1 MHRSSHVRKSASLSF
16 LLLLLLVPGVAL
28 ADGIGSE
35 LATKSGTTIDLKADP
50 ALKARLL
57 ARGLVT
63 KDATELKVDA
73 ALLQKAFASDR
84 FFNHVNELRYH
95 PGDRI
100 LVEDPGSG
108 GTYSNRAEI
117 LEVLPNGKYR
127 VKLWDKP
134 TPLEHHDVGKTDVFT
149 GELLDA
155 KAKPTRVNITENG
168 SIFEKV
174 LREPWLVRSNERE
187 VILTHEQI
195 DALNGKVRPKGTYMV
210 GRWAVDPAND
220 PVLKDAIERAR
231 KIADEVLPTEKLVL
245 PTDPV
250 ERKAAL
256 VEIAKLQEKL
266 LTRIYNDNFMS
277 NPIRNDNAKKRL
289 AELPLRRPDLVG
301 KVGGLLESQAGI
313 CVEQAGAIQAILEG
327 IGDRGFTSRAMG
339 GYTYLNDF
347 GHGFLIVRLA
357 DGKPYMFD
365 PSWHGQGDKHALD
378 NLDFATFDERMN
390 SNRRINWVSQPTSDA
405 TAFVDRSTDAAKDLT
420 RGYDTRAAE
429 AFFAERARELM
440 RNGGTTADDATRQ
453 VLALRELEG
462 TFSARAIAERAR
474 AATFNPATP
483 GVLGGLDTMIDRT
496 NARNRARGR

>member
-1 MHRSSHVRKSASLSF
+1 MLF
-16 LLLLLLVPGVAL
+16 LLLLVPSIAL
-28 ADGIGSE
+28 ADGVGSE
-35 LATKSGTTIDLKADP
+35 LSAKAGTTIDLNTDA

-63 KDATELKVDA
+63 KDATEVKVDA
-73 ALLQKAFASDR
+73 ELLKKAFASDR

-117 LEVLPNGKYR
+117 LEVLAGGKYR

-134 TPLEHHDVGKTDVFT
+134 EPLENHDVGKTDVFT
-149 GELLDA
+149 GGLLDS
-155 KAKPTRVNITENG
+155 KAQPTKVRVAENG

-187 VILTHEQI
+187 VILGHEQL
-195 DALNGKVRPKGTYMV
+195 DALNGQVRPKGVYMV
-210 GRWAVDPAND
+210 GKRWAVDPAND
-220 PVLKDAIERAR
+220 PVLKAAIERAR
-231 KIADEVLPTEKLVL
+231 VIADEVLPAEKLVL
-245 PTDPV
+245 PTDPAA
-250 ERKAAL
+250 RKAAL
-256 VEIAKLQEKL
+256 EEVARLQERL

-277 NPIRNDNAKKRL
+277 NPIRNDNAKRRL
-289 AELPLRRPDLVG
+289 QELPLRRPDLVG

-378 NLDFATFDERMN
+378 NLDFATFDKRMN
-390 SNRRINWVSQPTSDA
+390 SNRRINWVSQPTSDK
-405 TAFVDRSTDAAKDLT
+405 TPFVDRTTDKATDLT

-429 AFFAERARELM
+429 AYFAERVRELT
-440 RNGGTTADDATRQ
+440 RNGGTSADDATRQ